1 MSYTTAVPVVWQRM
15 NAKKYTSSY
24 LKFSD
29 IFSPGSHDLL
39 CTDKVQH
46 HIHTGEAAPI
56 RQQPRRLPLCKR
68 EEAERAI
75 KEMKELDVIEPSTSS
90 WSSPIVLV
98 SKKDR
103 STRFCVDYRKL
114 NITLKDSYP
123 LPHIHDTIDLKSGYW
138 QVPLDDAAKEKT
150 AFSTGSGLWQF
161 KVMPF
166 GLYNAPA
173 TFERLMEQV
182 LLRLPTSIALVYL
195 DDVVVPGCTL
205 SRGVPRILCRGF
217 LSSCAQS
224 AR

>member
-114 NITLKDSYP
+114 NITHKDSYP
-123 LPHIHDTIDLKSGYW
+123 LPHIHDMIPLTSRVDIGKCPWMMLLK
-138 QVPLDDAAKEKT
+138 K
-150 AFSTGSGLWQF
+150 
-161 KVMPF
+161 
-166 GLYNAPA
+166 
-173 TFERLMEQV
+173 
-182 LLRLPTSIALVYL
+182 RLPSRLEADYGSSKSCHLGYIT
-195 DDVVVPGCTL
+195 PQQL
-205 SRGVPRILCRGF
+205 SRG
-217 LSSCAQS
+217 
-224 AR
+224 